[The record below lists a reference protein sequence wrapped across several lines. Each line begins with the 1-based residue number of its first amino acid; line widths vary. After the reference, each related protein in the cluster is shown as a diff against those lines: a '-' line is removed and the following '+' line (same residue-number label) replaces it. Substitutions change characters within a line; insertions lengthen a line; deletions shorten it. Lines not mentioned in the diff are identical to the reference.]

1 MILENFKLDSQN
13 HHKMSK
19 NQTESHQNESINTFK
34 SLFLKNVWGQK
45 NHPESVETIFESIK
59 KFQQVSEK
67 FLEVIKFTRS
77 ELIDELLT

>member
-1 MILENFKLDSQN
+1 MKSSIDSGKFQIGLSKPP
-13 HHKMSK
+13 KMSK
-19 NQTESHQNESINTFK
+19 NQTESNTFK
-34 SLFLKNVWGQK
+34 SLCLKNVWGQK

>member
-1 MILENFKLDSQN
+1 MESSIDSGKFQIGLSKPQ
-13 HHKMSK
+13 KMSK
-19 NQTESHQNESINTFK
+19 NQTESNTFK